1 MFYTV
6 EEAVEALSKGL
17 AIIVVDD
24 EDRENEGDFVALAE
38 FATPEVINLMASE
51 GRGLICVP
59 LAEKLARQL
68 QFGLMT
74 DQNTD
79 PYGTAFTIS
88 VDHKDTTTG
97 ISAFERSHTIL
108 QMINRD
114 SIATDFKRPGH
125 VFPLIAKDGGVL
137 KRAGHT
143 EAAVDLALLSGSSPA
158 GVICEIMND
167 DGSMARLD
175 DLVLIAKRLNIG
187 ILTIAELIAYKR
199 KHEKLI
205 TREVEINL
213 PTEYGD
219 FKVVGYTETLTGKE
233 HIALIKGDISEET
246 PVLTR
251 VHSECLTGDVF
262 SSRRCDCGSQLHS
275 SLKQIEAA
283 GSGVLIY
290 MRQEGRGIGLINK
303 LKAYAFQDQGLD
315 TVEANQKLGFADD
328 LREYGIGAQILR
340 DLGIRKMK
348 LLTNNP
354 RKISGIDG
362 YGLEVTE
369 RVAIEI
375 PPHLDNEEYMKTK
388 KSKLGHFLSL

>member
-6 EEAVEALSKGL
+6 EKAVEALAKGQ

-24 EDRENEGDFVALAE
+24 EDRENEGDFIALAE
-38 FATPEVINLMASE
+38 FATPEIVNLMATE
-51 GRGLICVP
+51 GKGLICVP
-59 LAEKLARQL
+59 VAEEIAQQL

-88 VDHKDTTTG
+88 VDHKETTTG

-108 QMINRD
+108 QMINGE
-114 SIATDFKRPGH
+114 SKATDFKRPGH
-125 VFPLIAKDGGVL
+125 VFPLIAKKGGVL

-143 EAAVDLALLSGSSPA
+143 EAAVDLALLAGSAPA
-158 GVICEIMND
+158 GVICEIMNE

-175 DLVLIAKRLNIG
+175 DLIIIAERLNIG
-187 ILTIAELIAYKR
+187 ILTIAELIAYKQ
-199 KHEKLI
+199 KNEKLI
-205 TREVEINL
+205 TREVEILL

-219 FKVVGYTETLTGKE
+219 FQVVGYTETLTGKE
-233 HIALIKGDISEET
+233 HIALIKGQISADT
-246 PVLTR
+246 PTLTR

-262 SSRRCDCGSQLHS
+262 ASRKCDCGSQLHS
-275 SLKQIEAA
+275 SLKQIEEA
-283 GSGVLIY
+283 GSGVLVY
-290 MRQEGRGIGLINK
+290 LRQEGRGIGLMNK
-303 LKAYAFQDQGLD
+303 LKAYALQDQGLD
-315 TVEANQKLGFADD
+315 TVEANQQLGFADD

-340 DLGIRKMK
+340 DLGVGKMK

-354 RKISGIDG
+354 RKIAGIDG

-369 RVAIEI
+369 RVAIEM
-375 PPHLDNEEYMKTK
+375 PSHTDNENYMKTK
-388 KSKLGHFLSL
+388 KTKLGHFLSL

>member
-6 EEAVEALSKGL
+6 EKAVEALAKGQ

-24 EDRENEGDFVALAE
+24 EDRENEGDFIALAE
-38 FATPEVINLMASE
+38 FATPEIINLMATE
-51 GRGLICVP
+51 GKGLICVP
-59 LAEKLARQL
+59 VAEEIAQQL

-108 QMINRD
+108 KMIN
-114 SIATDFKRPGH
+114 SESKATDFKRPGH
-125 VFPLIAKDGGVL
+125 VFPLIAKKGGVL

-143 EAAVDLALLSGSSPA
+143 EAAVDLALLAGSSPA
-158 GVICEIMND
+158 GVICEIMKE

-175 DLVLIAKRLNIG
+175 DLVIIAERLNIG
-187 ILTIAELIAYKR
+187 ILTIAELIAYKQ
-199 KHEKLI
+199 KNEKLI
-205 TREVEINL
+205 TREVEILL

-219 FKVVGYTETLTGKE
+219 FQVVGYTETLTGKE
-233 HIALIKGDISEET
+233 HIALIKGQITTDT
-246 PVLTR
+246 PTLTR

-262 SSRRCDCGSQLHS
+262 ASRKCDCGAQLHS
-275 SLKQIEAA
+275 SLKQIEEA
-283 GSGVLIY
+283 GSGVLVY
-290 MRQEGRGIGLINK
+290 LRQEGRGIGLMNK
-303 LKAYAFQDQGLD
+303 LKAYALQDQGMD
-315 TVEANQKLGFADD
+315 TVEANQQLGFADD

-340 DLGIRKMK
+340 DLGVGKMK

-354 RKISGIDG
+354 RKIAGIDG

-375 PPHLDNEEYMKTK
+375 PSHTDNENYMKTK
-388 KSKLGHFLSL
+388 KTKLGHYLSL

>member
-59 LAEKLARQL
+59 LAESLARQL

-114 SIATDFKRPGH
+114 STATDFKRPGH

-143 EAAVDLALLSGSSPA
+143 EAAVDLALLAGSSPA

-175 DLVLIAKRLNIG
+175 DLMLIAKRLNIG
-187 ILTIAELIAYKR
+187 ILTIADLISYKR

-205 TREVEINL
+205 AREVEINL

-354 RKISGIDG
+354 RKITGIDG

>member
-59 LAEKLARQL
+59 LAEKLAHQL

-108 QMINRD
+108 QMINRA

-143 EAAVDLALLSGSSPA
+143 EAAVDLALLAGSSPA

-175 DLVLIAKRLNIG
+175 NLMLIAKRLNIG
-187 ILTIAELIAYKR
+187 ILTIADLISYKR

-219 FKVVGYTETLTGKE
+219 FKVIGYTETLTGKE

-283 GSGVLIY
+283 GSGVLLY